1 MSDSPTPET
10 DSVTR
15 SSDET
20 PWTPWLC
27 AGHAKRLERE
37 RDDALKE
44 WDLAIDGWG
53 KALEER
59 DEARREL
66 DEAMDALKWIAG
78 RYCHEKTT
86 FQLAQEA
93 YEMSSKARWTIQK
106 IEQKEEAK

>member
-1 MSDSPTPET
+1 MREAPTPET

-20 PWTPWLC
+20 PWTPWVC

-37 RDDALKE
+37 RD
-44 WDLAIDGWG
+44 
-53 KALEER
+53 
-59 DEARREL
+59 
-66 DEAMDALKWIAG
+66 EAMNSLKWIAG

-93 YEMSSKARWTIQK
+93 YEMSSKARWTLQK
-106 IEQKEEAK
+106 IEQTEEAK